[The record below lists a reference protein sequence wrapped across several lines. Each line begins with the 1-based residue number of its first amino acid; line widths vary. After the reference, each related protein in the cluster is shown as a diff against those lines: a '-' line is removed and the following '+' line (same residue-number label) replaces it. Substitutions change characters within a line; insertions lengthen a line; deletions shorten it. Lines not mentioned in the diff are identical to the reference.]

1 MFDFRDFVD
10 VGGLRLIQPI
20 LRMSYTV
27 SPSRSLAFST
37 APNPADIP
45 FYEPTKFELV
55 INMKTAKSL
64 GVEVPPTLLARADEV
79 IE

>member
-1 MFDFRDFVD
+1 MARRYWIVRGYDGSEETFERTIPKSRLPAMFDFRDFVD

-27 SPSRSLAFST
+27 SPPRSLAFST

-45 FYEPTKFELV
+45 F
-55 INMKTAKSL
+55 
-64 GVEVPPTLLARADEV
+64 
-79 IE
+79 

>member
-27 SPSRSLAFST
+27 SPPRSLAFST

-45 FYEPTKFELV
+45 F
-55 INMKTAKSL
+55 
-64 GVEVPPTLLARADEV
+64 
-79 IE
+79 

>member
-45 FYEPTKFELV
+45 F
-55 INMKTAKSL
+55 
-64 GVEVPPTLLARADEV
+64 
-79 IE
+79 